1 MQRLLI
7 WVITIITV
15 IAILIFVVY
24 SVGRMEY
31 TKYQDQVSQRKSDS
45 EILTSEEIRLLFE
58 NFQHFFEDNI
68 EQSVKDIVI
77 DKLIENDQ
85 EITIDIEMERSGDYF
100 LLCKV
105 VYPQDTTTNGF
116 IEITVNND
124 QSNQIFIDS
133 FTYYDYVDKAIDRYG
148 NEIVPEQYVYTKP
161 IYSYF
166 KDARRVSKE
175 PVIFSLKSGKN
186 SLALKNL
193 RSEIEIKNIYV
204 LPRELKRKAPEY
216 EEYLRTNDF
225 SSFNDNTQNND
236 ILMEAE
242 NLLGKSDFLVTIGNQ
257 QSPAITPYEILKKK
271 INVVDQNTF
280 KYSGQ
285 KITWIVEVDSAGFY
299 KLALR
304 YQQYLNRG
312 VPVFRRIYI
321 NGKVPF
327 SEVNE
332 FPFEPTEYVW
342 TDKVIAS
349 KDGKPY
355 YFYLNEGVNY
365 ISLEVTTGIYDTTI
379 SFLQDSVSKIQN
391 IALDIR
397 KLIGNN
403 LDRNRTWNIERY
415 MPDVVDDLETI
426 SSELKIQYQKLVEV
440 VGEKGLPSISEL
452 IVVADLIDNVLE
464 DSERLPF
471 YLDELSEGAASAIQR
486 LSELS
491 MRLKEQP
498 IGLDKIYVFKGD
510 FDYSS
515 SSSAMFFVSAYE
527 EIQKLWLSI
536 LNKNETYSIYEE
548 SEPQNLRIWVNR
560 PVQYVE
566 TLQYLIDTDFT
577 PQTGISAALSVMQNE
592 QRLILASSSGKTPD
606 AALGVSSWLPFELA
620 IRNALYPLNDFK
632 DYFDFTSEN
641 INIETL
647 LPMVVEDKVYG
658 ITETQNFYVLFY
670 RKDILENLEVPIPNT
685 WNDVKKIMPE
695 LQRRGMNF
703 YIPMCEQTIKYF
715 NTTAPFFFQNDASF
729 YSRDGIKTALNEENS
744 VIAFELMT
752 EIFSIYGLPEQ
763 VANFYNAFRYG
774 SIPIGVGD
782 FGIYVALSNAADEIY
797 GMWDIAPSPGVISD
811 EGEVKRYQVAGDR
824 AGIIFRN
831 STNKEKAW
839 LFLKWW
845 MSKETQLKFARM
857 MITRYGSAYMW
868 NTANIKAFKE
878 LASFEEDHKR
888 AILEQ
893 WRWIKEVQRHPGG
906 YMVEREVSNV
916 WNRVVIEGYPLRSS
930 IDRSVILVNRE
941 LERKLTEFGYLED
954 KTKVR
959 DYEMYD
965 TMEDFLIGNLGP
977 NAYEY
982 IEKARQL
989 RGEINDQE

>member
-1 MQRLLI
+1 
-7 WVITIITV
+7 
-15 IAILIFVVY
+15 
-24 SVGRMEY
+24 ME
-31 TKYQDQVSQRKSDS
+31 
-45 EILTSEEIRLLFE
+45 
-58 NFQHFFEDNI
+58 N
-68 EQSVKDIVI
+68 
-77 DKLIENDQ
+77 
-85 EITIDIEMERSGDYF
+85 SGDYY
-100 LLCKV
+100 LLCEI
-105 VYPQDTTTNGF
+105 VYPEQTTTNGF
-116 IEITVNND
+116 IEVNVNDD
-124 QSNQIFIDS
+124 QSYQIFVDS
-133 FTYYDYVDKAIDRYG
+133 FTFYDYINKTLDRYG
-148 NEIVPEQYVYTKP
+148 NEIVPEQNVYTKP

-166 KDARRVSKE
+166 KDARRVLEE
-175 PVIFSLKSGKN
+175 PVVFSLKSGKN
-186 SLALKNL
+186 ILVIKNL
-193 RSEIEIKNIYV
+193 RSKFEIKNIYV
-204 LPRELKRKAPEY
+204 LPQELVKKVPEY
-216 EEYLRTNDF
+216 EEYLKINNY
-225 SSFNDNTQNND
+225 SNYKNNTQNSY
-236 ILMEAE
+236 LLKEAE
-242 NLLGKSDFLVTIGNQ
+242 NLLGKTDFLVTIGNQ

-285 KITWIVEVDSAGFY
+285 KITWVVEVDSPGFY

-321 NGKVPF
+321 NGEVPF
-327 SEVNE
+327 LEVNE
-332 FPFEPTEYVW
+332 YPFECTDYVW
-342 TDKVIAS
+342 TDKIVTDKNDNA
-349 KDGKPY
+349 Y
-355 YFYLNEGVNY
+355 YFYLNEGINY
-365 ISLEVTTGIYDTTI
+365 ISLEVTTGIYGTTI
-379 SFLQDSVSKIQN
+379 SFLQDSVKKIQN

-403 LDRNRTWNIERY
+403 LDRNRTWDIERY
-415 MPDVVDDLETI
+415 MPDVINELEKI
-426 SSELKIQYQKLVEV
+426 SSELKIQYKKLVEV

-452 IVVADLIDNVLE
+452 IVVSELIDNILE
-464 DSERLPF
+464 DSDRLPF
-471 YLDELSEGAASAIQR
+471 YLDELSEGAASAVQR

-510 FDYSS
+510 FDYSTS
-515 SSSAMFFVSAYE
+515 SSMMFFVSAYE

-548 SEPQNLRIWVNR
+548 SESQNLKIWVNR

-577 PQTGISAALSVMQNE
+577 PKTGITAALSVMQNE

-620 IRNALYPLNDFK
+620 IRNALYPLDDFE
-632 DYFDFTSEN
+632 DYFDFASDN

-647 LPMVVEDKVYG
+647 LPMVVEDNVYG
-658 ITETQNFYVLFY
+658 ITETQNFYVLYY
-670 RKDILENLEVPIPNT
+670 RKDILENLEIPIPNT

-715 NTTAPFFFQNDASF
+715 NTTAPFFFQNDARF
-729 YSRDGIKTALNEENS
+729 YTKDGINTALNEENS
-744 VIAFELMT
+744 VEAFELMT

-797 GMWDIAPSPGVISD
+797 GMWDIAPSPGVIT

-824 AGIIFRN
+824 AAIIFRN
-831 STNKEKAW
+831 SSNKEKAW

-845 MSKETQLKFARM
+845 LSKETQLKFARM
-857 MITRYGSAYMW
+857 MITRYGQAYMW

-878 LASFEEDHKR
+878 LDYFEEDHKR

-916 WNRVVIEGYPLRSS
+916 WNRVVIEGYPLRAS
-930 IDRSVILVNRE
+930 IDRSVMLVNRE

-954 KTKVR
+954 KTKVK
-959 DYEMYD
+959 DYKMYD
-965 TMEDFLIGNLGP
+965 SMEDFLIINLGT

-982 IEKARQL
+982 IEKARKL
-989 RGEINDQE
+989 RGEIDD

>member
-1 MQRLLI
+1 
-7 WVITIITV
+7 
-15 IAILIFVVY
+15 
-24 SVGRMEY
+24 MEY
-31 TKYQDQVSQRKSDS
+31 KNYQEQVAKKISDS
-45 EILTSEEIRLLFE
+45 EYLTREEIRLLFE
-58 NFQHFFEDNI
+58 NFQKSFKDNI
-68 EQSVKDIVI
+68 KKSVNDIVVNE
-77 DKLIENDQ
+77 LVENDE
-85 EITIDIEMERSGDYF
+85 EITLDIELEKSGDFF
-100 LLCKV
+100 LICKV
-105 VYPQDTTTNGF
+105 VYSQQTTTNGF
-116 IEITVNND
+116 IEVIVNGD
-124 QSNQIFIDS
+124 RSYQIFIDS
-133 FTYYDYVDKAIDRYG
+133 FTYYDYADKTLDRYG
-148 NEIVPEQYVYTKP
+148 NEIVPEQLVYTKP

-166 KDARRVSKE
+166 KDARRVLGE
-175 PVIFSLKSGKN
+175 PVAFPLKSGKN
-186 SLALKNL
+186 ILIIKNL
-193 RSEIEIKNIYV
+193 RSKIEIKEIYV
-204 LPRELKRKAPEY
+204 VPQKLKKKIPEY
-216 EEYLRTNDF
+216 EEYLRTNNF
-225 SSFNDNTQNND
+225 ENYKNDTNNGD
-236 ILMEAE
+236 ILIEAE
-242 NLLGKSDFLVTIGNQ
+242 NLLGKSDFLITIGNQ

-285 KITWIVEVDSAGFY
+285 KITWVIKVDSSGFY

-304 YQQYLNRG
+304 YQQNVNRG

-327 SEVNE
+327 KAVNE
-332 FPFEPTEYVW
+332 YSFESTDYVW
-342 TDKVIAS
+342 IDKVIES

-355 YFYLNEGVNY
+355 YFYLNKGINY
-365 ISLEVTTGIYDTTI
+365 ISLEVTTGIYNTTI
-379 SFLQDSVSKIQN
+379 SFLQDSVRKIQN

-403 LDRNRTWNIERY
+403 LDRNRTWNIEKY
-415 MPDVVDDLETI
+415 MPDVIQELETI
-426 SSELKIQYQKLVEV
+426 SNELKNRYQKLVEI
-440 VGEKGLPSISEL
+440 VGKEGLASISEL
-452 IVVADLIDNVLE
+452 VVVSDLIDNILE

-486 LSELS
+486 LSQLS
-491 MRLKEQP
+491 MKLKEQP

-510 FDYSS
+510 FGYSS
-515 SSSAMFFVSAYE
+515 NSSSMFFVLAYE

-536 LNKNETYSIYEE
+536 LNKNETYSVYEK
-548 SEPQNLRIWVNR
+548 STPQNLNIWVNR
-560 PVQYVE
+560 PIQYVE

-577 PQTGISAALSVMQNE
+577 PQTGITIALSVMQNE

-632 DYFDFTSEN
+632 DYFDFTTEN

-658 ITETQNFYVLFY
+658 LTETQNFYVLFY
-670 RKDILENLEVPIPNT
+670 RKDILESLEIPIPNT

-715 NTTAPFFFQNDASF
+715 NTTAPFFFQNDARF
-729 YSRDGIKTALNEENS
+729 YTNDGINTALNEENS
-744 VIAFELMT
+744 VRAFELMT

-763 VANFYNAFRYG
+763 VANFYNSFRYG
-774 SIPIGVGD
+774 TIPIGVGD
-782 FGIYVALSNAADEIY
+782 FGVYVALSNAADEIY
-797 GMWDIAPSPGVISD
+797 GMWDIAPSPGIMSA

-824 AGIIFRN
+824 AAIIFRN

-839 LFLKWW
+839 SFLKWW
-845 MSKETQLKFARM
+845 MSKETQLKFARIM
-857 MITRYGSAYMW
+857 VTRYGPAYMW

-916 WNRVVIEGYPLRSS
+916 WNRVVIEGYPLRAS
-930 IDRSVILVNRE
+930 IDRAVIQVNRE

-954 KTKVR
+954 KAKVR

-965 TMEDFLIGNLGP
+965 TMEDFLIENLGP
-977 NAYEY
+977 NAYKY
-982 IEKARQL
+982 IEKARKL
-989 RGEINDQE
+989 RGEIDDQE